1 MYPIKGVLMNNPK
14 YLFIGLLLSASATNM
29 CTSYNNCQSSNNACS
44 SNKDCHVSGN
54 VSVANCSDACSFN
67 TASES
72 YCSYTSNNCENT
84 NYRPG
89 FILRPFTTDQ
99 TLENAVFM
107 YDVYHNNEG
116 RKDDSKIDFQAAY
129 FHRSSRSKST
139 GAGLLLGKNTLTI
152 KQDGTGDINSLWLG
166 LANNDGSQFSD
177 VLKYNPTYKV
187 DGAYLGARFDL
198 DDMAC
203 GLWASTNAAFLRL
216 KNKMQLCGGLVDSQI
231 CDGIDAREALGYNL
245 GLDDSANNGQMF
257 IDEIQFKLGY
267 DYFIGKNND
276 NHVGIYLMGTAP
288 TRRSQTDITPDGES
302 AYAHLISGR
311 GSIGAGL
318 TGDWTMWTCN
328 DHSLNWLAD
337 LKYRYI
343 FKGNER
349 RSFNLK
355 NGALSGVVLQ
365 GVDFANPQ
373 DSFSLADAL
382 YLPVKVQPRSSLD
395 LWTALHY
402 QFCDYGIELGYD
414 FFYLQREKVALRQNL
429 AANIGILDI
438 NGLVTSATANA
449 VISGDASL
457 IKADADFTA
466 LTNDN
471 LDFASVTTKRAMSH
485 KFYLALSH
493 RNEMCCAP
501 IDLSVG
507 GEYEYAS
514 KSQPMLSQWGLFIK
528 GSMNF

>member
-14 YLFIGLLLSASATNM
+14 YLFIGLLLSASATSI
-29 CTSYNNCQSSNNACS
+29 CVSKNNCQSSFNACS
-44 SNKDCHVSGN
+44 TNSCN
-54 VSVANCSDACSFN
+54 VSCNVNVDDCSGSCSFSTN
-67 TASES
+67 SEN
-72 YCSYTSNNCENT
+72 CSYTSNNCQNT

-116 RKDDSKIDFQAAY
+116 RNDDSKIDFQAAY
-129 FHRSSRSKST
+129 FHRSSRSKSN
-139 GAGLLLGKNTLTI
+139 GAGLYLGKNTLNI

-166 LANNDGSQFSD
+166 LANDEGNFSD

-187 DGAYLGARFDL
+187 DGAYFGARFDL
-198 DDMAC
+198 EDMAC
-203 GLWASTNAAFLRL
+203 GLWFSTNAAFLRL
-216 KNKMQLCGGLVDSQI
+216 KNKMQLCGGEVASEI
-231 CDGIDAREALGYNL
+231 CNNIDAREALGYNL
-245 GLDDSANNGQMF
+245 GLNDAANNGQMF

-267 DYFIGKNND
+267 DYFIGRNND
-276 NHVGIYLMGTAP
+276 NHVGLYLIGTAP
-288 TRRSQTDITPDGES
+288 TRRSQTDVTPDGES

-311 GSIGAGL
+311 GSFGAGL

-328 DHSLNWLAD
+328 DHSLNWLTD

-349 RSFNLK
+349 RSFNLN
-355 NGALSGVVLQ
+355 NGPLSGAVLQ
-365 GVDFANPQ
+365 GVFNANPQ
-373 DSFSLADAL
+373 DTFSLADYL
-382 YLPVKVQPRSSLD
+382 YLPVKVQPRSSID
-395 LWTALHY
+395 LWTAMHY

-414 FFYLQREKVALRQNL
+414 FFYIQREKVSLKKNV

-438 NGLVTSATANA
+438 DGLVSSASAATVNGLPVA
-449 VISGDASL
+449 GDAEF
-457 IKADADFTA
+457 KAIANTDLA
-466 LTNDN
+466 
-471 LDFASVTTKRAMSH
+471 FASVTTNRAMSH

>member
-1 MYPIKGVLMNNPK
+1 
-14 YLFIGLLLSASATNM
+14 
-29 CTSYNNCQSSNNACS
+29 
-44 SNKDCHVSGN
+44 
-54 VSVANCSDACSFN
+54 
-67 TASES
+67 
-72 YCSYTSNNCENT
+72 
-84 NYRPG
+84 
-89 FILRPFTTDQ
+89 
-99 TLENAVFM
+99 M

-139 GAGLLLGKNTLTI
+139 GAGLYLGKNNLVI

-166 LANNDGSQFSD
+166 LANSEGNFED

-187 DGAYLGARFDL
+187 DGAYFGARFDL
-198 DDMAC
+198 EDMAC
-203 GLWASTNAAFLRL
+203 GLWFSTNAAFLRL
-216 KNKMQLCGGLVDSQI
+216 KNKMQLCGGLLDSEI

-245 GLDDSANNGQMF
+245 GLEDSANNGQMF

-288 TRRSQTDITPDGES
+288 TRRSQTDYTPDGES

-311 GSIGAGL
+311 GSFGFGV

-355 NGALSGVVLQ
+355 NGPLSGAVLQ
-365 GVDFANPQ
+365 GVLADNPQ
-373 DSFSLADAL
+373 NSFSLADAL
-382 YLPVKVQPRSSLD
+382 YLPVTVKPGSSLD
-395 LWTALHY
+395 LWTAMHY

-414 FFYLQREKVALRQNL
+414 FFYLQKEKVALRQSLNKNL
-429 AANIGILDI
+429 IGILDI
-438 NGLVTSATANA
+438 DGLVFSA
-449 VISGDASL
+449 S
-457 IKADADFTA
+457 KAGINDLAPAADEAFVA
-466 LTNDN
+466 LTDDN
-471 LDFASVTTKRAMSH
+471 LNAASVMTNRAMSH